1 MAGSMMA
8 SGRSSVYP
16 QHFADQ
22 RVAPI
27 VPMHAPKPM
36 APGVDRMLACAEER
50 VVALR
55 RAQQVRSEQKD
66 LGETSR
72 VTWRPPPTRDTRSHV
87 LTPKPTPSTPSCK
100 PSPHVTPKLIL
111 ASQSAQELLDLSF
124 RKTPKLSR
132 PWSAGDAPP
141 YAPQRQTATTTFDSA
156 IEIYAPKT
164 KPSSG
169 FDAQLRSR
177 VAPVWELLR
186 STTAALQAQVDE
198 AARVRAQL
206 EAELAERTASA
217 SQLEQE
223 CARLTAE
230 RLEERMAH
238 EADKG
243 ALEVA
248 LEHERARLSMSPML
262 ESLRSQAD
270 EAQAE
275 AAALKAQAEAHSEA
289 QAAALKAQVDEGARL
304 RAQLEAELVERTA
317 NASQLEQACARLT
330 AERLEERMA
339 HEADKGA
346 LEAEAAKRLVQA
358 VDAAIASTM
367 AKERTRARMSSIVK
381 ALSHAADKKA
391 AVSTAIAA
399 MQKKLALSYALR
411 GAAKATKHAEETAEE
426 AEEAKRAQE
435 ATNAQALSAEEAA
448 QAAEEAVRAQEGAIK
463 QAIASTREECAH
475 ELEAAVEAVEAA
487 AAQRVAAAIEA
498 SALEHERA
506 RLLKDTEEKDAAD
519 AAAALQAQVLDEA
532 ARVRAQLEAE
542 LAERTASASQL
553 EQECARLTAERLEE
567 RMAHE
572 ADKGALEAALERDR
586 SRLRAALKASVA
598 LGLVA
603 IHEHRGGVQG
613 SSQVPHIDTALG
625 LVASHEHRHEQMSRT
640 SGADTADFEAVTSKQ
655 SMMAQDELRRAR
667 QQFASEV
674 AKLRMEVTKLR
685 VGIKSVLTLGLSIK
699 DESDQ
704 ARFFA
709 AKQPTAKLTNVR
721 LVEVTKPTN
730 VRLVEVT
737 KLAKSRVG
745 VSLVMHGRSVIVH
758 HVESTSPFDGKV
770 FPGDVIS
777 LASDGII
784 SPKVLDANGLSQYIF
799 AASSLSLCVETP
811 AVLASARSPSI
822 SDRSPSISASDLSGP
837 SPSTQQIARG
847 QHVEPTGGL
856 ADDPRLLPPRAL
868 RAGAPR
874 TVENMV
880 QVLQDAAARA
890 ETEVRAKHAEL
901 VADYRARTRTA
912 EPLRHTASTSK
923 TTGFSSSSLYRIPR
937 G

>member
-8 SGRSSVYP
+8 SGRSPPLFARSAVYP

-27 VPMHAPKPM
+27 VPMRAPKPM
-36 APGVDRMLACAEER
+36 APGVDRMLECAEER

-55 RAQQVRSEQKD
+55 RAQQVRPEQQD

-87 LTPKPTPSTPSCK
+87 LTPKPTPSTPTCK
-100 PSPHVTPKLIL
+100 PPPHVTPKLMG
-111 ASQSAQELLDLSF
+111 SQSAQELLDLSF

-141 YAPQRQTATTTFDSA
+141 YAPQRQSATSTFDSA
-156 IEIYAPKT
+156 IEIYSAKT

-177 VAPVWELLR
+177 VAWYLLQ

-230 RLEERMAH
+230 RLEERVAH

-243 ALEVA
+243 ALAAA
-248 LEHERARLSMSPML
+248 LEHERARLSWSPML

-275 AAALKAQAEAHSEA
+275 VAALKAQAEAQADA
-289 QAAALKAQVDEGARL
+289 QADALKAQVDEAARV

-317 NASQLEQACARLT
+317 NASWHEQECARLT
-330 AERLEERMA
+330 AERLEERVA
-339 HEADKGA
+339 CDADKGA
-346 LEAEAAKRLVQA
+346 LEAAAAKCLVQA
-358 VDAAIASTM
+358 VDAAVASTM

-391 AVSTAIAA
+391 AINTAVAA
-399 MQKKLALSYALR
+399 MQKKYALSYALR
-411 GAAKATKHAEETAEE
+411 GAAKVTKHAEETAEA

-435 ATNAQALSAEEAA
+435 ATFTQALSAEEAA
-448 QAAEEAVRAQEGAIK
+448 EAAEEAVRAQEGAIK
-463 QAIASTREECAH
+463 QAIASTREECEH
-475 ELEAAVEAVEAA
+475 ELEAAVKGAEAA

-498 SALEHERA
+498 LALEHERT
-506 RLLKDTEEKDAAD
+506 RLLMETMEKNAAG
-519 AAAALQAQVLDEA
+519 AAAALQAQVDEA

-567 RMAHE
+567 RVAHE
-572 ADKGALEAALERDR
+572 ADKSALEAALERHR

-603 IHEHRGGVQG
+603 
-613 SSQVPHIDTALG
+613 
-625 LVASHEHRHEQMSRT
+625 SHEHRDGRMSRT
-640 SGADTADFEAVTSKQ
+640 SGADTAAFEAAASK
-655 SMMAQDELRRAR
+655 QDELRRAR
-667 QQFASEV
+667 QEFAS
-674 AKLRMEVTKLR
+674 EVTKLR
-685 VGIKSVLTLGLSIK
+685 VEVIKLRVGLKLVLTLGLSIK
-699 DESDQ
+699 EESDQ
-704 ARFFA
+704 VRFFA
-709 AKQPTAKLTNVR
+709 DKQPAA
-721 LVEVTKPTN
+721 KPTN

-737 KLAKSRVG
+737 KTANSRVG
-745 VSLVMHGRSVIVH
+745 VSLVMHGRAISVLQVA
-758 HVESTSPFDGKV
+758 STSPFEGKV

-777 LASDGII
+777 LASDGIT
-784 SPKVLDANGLSQYIF
+784 SPKALDANGLSQYIF

-822 SDRSPSISASDLSGP
+822 SLDLLSSAR

-847 QHVEPTGGL
+847 QQHIEPTGGL

-874 TVENMV
+874 PVENMV
-880 QVLQDAAARA
+880 QLLQDAAARA
-890 ETEVRAKHAEL
+890 ESEVRAKHAEL

-912 EPLRHTASTSK
+912 EPLQRAASASS
-923 TTGFSSSSLYRIPR
+923 TTGFSSSSLYRISR

>member
-1 MAGSMMA
+1 MYPHVTIDVATCDRAVLAMAGSMMA
-8 SGRSSVYP
+8 SGRSSPLFVRSAVYP

-72 VTWRPPPTRDTRSHV
+72 VTWRPPPTRDTRLHV

-206 EAELAERTASA
+206 EAELAERTAKT
-217 SQLEQE
+217 SQLEQA

-230 RLEERMAH
+230 RLEERMVH

-248 LEHERARLSMSPML
+248 LEHERARLSLSPML

-289 QAAALKAQVDEGARL
+289 QAEALKAQVDEGARL

-317 NASQLEQACARLT
+317 NASQLEQA
-330 AERLEERMA
+330 
-339 HEADKGA
+339 
-346 LEAEAAKRLVQA
+346 
-358 VDAAIASTM
+358 
-367 AKERTRARMSSIVK
+367 
-381 ALSHAADKKA
+381 
-391 AVSTAIAA
+391 
-399 MQKKLALSYALR
+399 
-411 GAAKATKHAEETAEE
+411 
-426 AEEAKRAQE
+426 
-435 ATNAQALSAEEAA
+435 
-448 QAAEEAVRAQEGAIK
+448 
-463 QAIASTREECAH
+463 
-475 ELEAAVEAVEAA
+475 
-487 AAQRVAAAIEA
+487 
-498 SALEHERA
+498 
-506 RLLKDTEEKDAAD
+506 
-519 AAAALQAQVLDEA
+519 
-532 ARVRAQLEAE
+532 
-542 LAERTASASQL
+542 
-553 EQECARLTAERLEE
+553 CARLTAERLEE

-625 LVASHEHRHEQMSRT
+625 LVASHEHRHERMSRT

-758 HVESTSPFDGKV
+758 HVASTSPFEGKV

-822 SDRSPSISASDLSGP
+822 SDRSPSLSASDLSCP

-847 QHVEPTGGL
+847 QHIEPTVGL

-868 RAGAPR
+868 SAGAPR

-890 ETEVRAKHAEL
+890 ESEVRAKHAEL

-912 EPLRHTASTSK
+912 EPLRHTASTSS

>member
-1 MAGSMMA
+1 MQFAKETSVLLVLRRLSFCMQEATVVIQVDRYLPRTNDVAKCDRAVLAMAGSMMA

-243 ALEVA
+243 ALE
-248 LEHERARLSMSPML
+248 
-262 ESLRSQAD
+262 
-270 EAQAE
+270 
-275 AAALKAQAEAHSEA
+275 
-289 QAAALKAQVDEGARL
+289 
-304 RAQLEAELVERTA
+304 
-317 NASQLEQACARLT
+317 
-330 AERLEERMA
+330 
-339 HEADKGA
+339 
-346 LEAEAAKRLVQA
+346 
-358 VDAAIASTM
+358 
-367 AKERTRARMSSIVK
+367 
-381 ALSHAADKKA
+381 
-391 AVSTAIAA
+391 
-399 MQKKLALSYALR
+399 
-411 GAAKATKHAEETAEE
+411 
-426 AEEAKRAQE
+426 
-435 ATNAQALSAEEAA
+435 
-448 QAAEEAVRAQEGAIK
+448 
-463 QAIASTREECAH
+463 
-475 ELEAAVEAVEAA
+475 
-487 AAQRVAAAIEA
+487 
-498 SALEHERA
+498 
-506 RLLKDTEEKDAAD
+506 
-519 AAAALQAQVLDEA
+519 
-532 ARVRAQLEAE
+532 
-542 LAERTASASQL
+542 
-553 EQECARLTAERLEE
+553 
-567 RMAHE
+567 
-572 ADKGALEAALERDR
+572 AALERDR

-625 LVASHEHRHEQMSRT
+625 LVASHEHRHERMSRT

-721 LVEVTKPTN
+721 LVEVTK
-730 VRLVEVT
+730 
-737 KLAKSRVG
+737 LAKSRVG

-758 HVESTSPFDGKV
+758 HVESTSPFEGKV

-811 AVLASARSPSI
+811 AALASARSPSI
-822 SDRSPSISASDLSGP
+822 SDRSPSLSASDLSGP

-868 RAGAPR
+868 SAGAPR

>member
-1 MAGSMMA
+1 
-8 SGRSSVYP
+8 
-16 QHFADQ
+16 
-22 RVAPI
+22 
-27 VPMHAPKPM
+27 
-36 APGVDRMLACAEER
+36 MLECAEER

-55 RAQQVRSEQKD
+55 RAQQVRPEQQD

-87 LTPKPTPSTPSCK
+87 LTPKPTPSTPTCK
-100 PSPHVTPKLIL
+100 PHVTPKLMG
-111 ASQSAQELLDLSF
+111 SQSAQELLDLSF

-141 YAPQRQTATTTFDSA
+141 YAPQRQSATSTFDSA
-156 IEIYAPKT
+156 IEIYSAKT

-177 VAPVWELLR
+177 VAWYLLQ

-223 CARLTAE
+223 CARLTTE
-230 RLEERMAH
+230 RLEERVAH

-243 ALEVA
+243 ALEAA
-248 LEHERARLSMSPML
+248 LEHERARLSSSPML

-275 AAALKAQAEAHSEA
+275 VAALKAQAEA
-289 QAAALKAQVDEGARL
+289 QADALKAQVDEAARV
-304 RAQLEAELVERTA
+304 RAQLEAELAERTA
-317 NASQLEQACARLT
+317 SASWHEQECARLT
-330 AERLEERMA
+330 AERLEERVA

-346 LEAEAAKRLVQA
+346 LEAAAAKCLVQA
-358 VDAAIASTM
+358 VDAAVASTM
-367 AKERTRARMSSIVK
+367 AKERTRARISSIVK

-391 AVSTAIAA
+391 AIKTAVAA
-399 MQKKLALSYALR
+399 MQKKYALSYALR
-411 GAAKATKHAEETAEE
+411 GAAKVTKHAEETAEA

-435 ATNAQALSAEEAA
+435 ATFTQALSAEEAA
-448 QAAEEAVRAQEGAIK
+448 EAAEEAVRAQEGAIK
-463 QAIASTREECAH
+463 QAIASTREECEH
-475 ELEAAVEAVEAA
+475 ELEAAVKGAEAA

-498 SALEHERA
+498 LALEHERT
-506 RLLKDTEEKDAAD
+506 RLLMDTMEKNAAG
-519 AAAALQAQVLDEA
+519 AAAALQAQVDET

-567 RMAHE
+567 RVAHE
-572 ADKGALEAALERDR
+572 ADKGALEAALERHR

-603 IHEHRGGVQG
+603 
-613 SSQVPHIDTALG
+613 
-625 LVASHEHRHEQMSRT
+625 SHEHRDGRMSRT
-640 SGADTADFEAVTSKQ
+640 SGADTAAFEAAASK
-655 SMMAQDELRRAR
+655 QDELRRAR
-667 QQFASEV
+667 QEFAS
-674 AKLRMEVTKLR
+674 EVTKLR
-685 VGIKSVLTLGLSIK
+685 VEVMKLRVGLKLVLTLGLSIK
-699 DESDQ
+699 EESDQ
-704 ARFFA
+704 VRFFA
-709 AKQPTAKLTNVR
+709 DKQPAA
-721 LVEVTKPTN
+721 KPTN

-737 KLAKSRVG
+737 KTANSRVG
-745 VSLVMHGRSVIVH
+745 VSLVMHGRAIRVLQVA
-758 HVESTSPFDGKV
+758 STSPFEGKV

-777 LASDGII
+777 LASDGIT
-784 SPKVLDANGLSQYIF
+784 SPKALDANGLSQYIF

-811 AVLASARSPSI
+811 AVLASARPPSI
-822 SDRSPSISASDLSGP
+822 SLDLLSSAR

-847 QHVEPTGGL
+847 QQHIEPTGGL

-874 TVENMV
+874 PVENMV
-880 QVLQDAAARA
+880 QLLQDAAARA
-890 ETEVRAKHAEL
+890 ESEVRAKHAEL

-912 EPLRHTASTSK
+912 EPLQRAASASS
-923 TTGFSSSSLYRIPR
+923 TTGFSSSSLYRISR